1 MLIGEVD
8 IVCQPKPLCCGQ
20 QEAGLPLHSPP
31 SGWFIASLVIVLVA
45 VVSALVPIPY
55 ASANAA
61 WIAVLGY
68 VVLALGSLAPQ

>member
-1 MLIGEVD
+1 
-8 IVCQPKPLCCGQ
+8 
-20 QEAGLPLHSPP
+20 LPLHSPP